1 MAFIVI
7 NTFKNVLITL
17 NTLSWKQLRW
27 YDLLNYAGLKSP
39 KVKFL
44 KKSKIRPHLK
54 KSPVQKD
61 ILCAVVIESFYGS
74 SYR

>member
-17 NTLSWKQLRW
+17 NNLWKQLRW

-44 KKSKIRPHLK
+44 KKSKIRQNSQPRLA
-54 KSPVQKD
+54 QKD
-61 ILCAVVIESFYGS
+61 ILCAVVTENSYGS

>member
-7 NTFKNVLITL
+7 NTLKNVLITL

-44 KKSKIRPHLK
+44 KKSKIRQNSKVRLA
-54 KSPVQKD
+54 QKD
-61 ILCAVVIESFYGS
+61 ILCAVVTENSYGS